1 MLNPER
7 DRAERR
13 DRELIQACQEGS
25 QDALRELWEA
35 HHRMVYNLAYRM
47 LNSHDDAEELVPEAF
62 LKVWRNCHR
71 FGGRSRVTTW
81 IYQIAS
87 NLAVDRL
94 RARKSRAHASLEDL
108 PGEGESAAPVHDH
121 AALPEEAYLRS
132 EESER
137 LHQALSELNEGD
149 RLLITLYHLQGL
161 SYEEIQE
168 ITGISNANI
177 KSRLFRARQR
187 LKKLLAPYREESS
200 HDVQTDSDQAGGL
213 LFAAITAP

>member
-1 MLNPER
+1 MSNSDR
-7 DRAERR
+7 DRAERKDR
-13 DRELIQACQEGS
+13 DLIRACQNGS
-25 QDALRELWEA
+25 QAALRDLWDS

-47 LNSHDDAEELVPEAF
+47 LNSHEDAEELVAETF

-94 RARKSRAHASLEDL
+94 RARRSRAHALLEDL
-108 PGEGESAAPVHDH
+108 PGEGESATPLYENPEH
-121 AALPEEAYLRS
+121 PEEAYLRS
-132 EESER
+132 EASEQ
-137 LHQALSELNEGD
+137 LHQALGQLNEGD

-200 HDVQTDSDQAGGL
+200 HDVQTDSDQTGGL
-213 LFAAITAP
+213 LCAATAAS